1 MQCEADG
8 VPRYSTQIK
17 VSGTL
22 PYPTLL
28 YNVIFGKALCKDKDL
43 ALETPEAL
51 GTLNRASLLR
61 KVREDK
67 RSENPNPL

>member
-1 MQCEADG
+1 MPCNAKLMA
-8 VPRYSTQIK
+8 YL
-17 VSGTL
+17 GTL
-22 PYPTLL
+22 LKLRYLVPYPTLL